1 MLRGLDAGATAL
13 NQANNVPRELV
24 GLRQH
29 GLAGLQHDLVAG
41 QGRHLRR
48 HVSIPN
54 DRFARNRVL
63 LQYLESVQVAHDGV
77 FLESTQLPTQR
88 RDLVNRPLNELV
100 GIPCALKEGQV
111 KVGQ

>member
-1 MLRGLDAGATAL
+1 MNGARIGGHRLQQGWMLLRGLDAGATAL

-29 GLAGLQHDLVAG
+29 GLAGLQHDLVAS

-63 LQYLESVQVAHDGV
+63 LQYLESVQVAHDGKH
-77 FLESTQLPTQR
+77 PTSH
-88 RDLVNRPLNELV
+88 
-100 GIPCALKEGQV
+100 AAS
-111 KVGQ
+111 